1 MISEFVEYV
10 KQTWKNKPNVSSP
23 LNADRLNHME
33 AGIENNSK
41 KIKETVTAVNE
52 LTENKANKDH
62 SHAWSTITGKPSS
75 FNPASHTHDDRYY
88 TESEMNAKL
97 NEKLTKSLI
106 KKKTVSSNNP
116 DWVNAGLPVASTIF
130 LDANVIS
137 SSKGDTNF
145 TCVPYYN
152 KDAKGIFLRIKDL
165 NNNIA
170 GSATY
175 KVDIKYIELT
185 L

>member
-1 MISEFVEYV
+1 
-10 KQTWKNKPNVSSP
+10 
-23 LNADRLNHME
+23 
-33 AGIENNSK
+33 
-41 KIKETVTAVNE
+41 
-52 LTENKANKDH
+52 
-62 SHAWSTITGKPSS
+62 
-75 FNPASHTHDDRYY
+75 
-88 TESEMNAKL
+88 MNAKL

-106 KKKTVSSNNP
+106 KKKTVSSDKP

-137 SSKGDTNF
+137 SSKGDTNL

-170 GSATY
+170 GNATY